1 MEEMIMLTTSKE
13 MLQHAAANGYA
24 VPAINTQGGNYDII
38 WAVCKAAEDLGS
50 PIMLAHFNPHSR
62 KGSDCKTNNF
72 PFKYFPFF
80 YTIY

>member
-38 WAVCKAAEDLGS
+38 WAVCKAAEDLGY
-50 PIMLAHFNPHSR
+50 PIMLAHYVCTGAYSGHDWFVNV
-62 KGSDCKTNNF
+62 C
-72 PFKYFPFF
+72 
-80 YTIY
+80 